1 MAKTQF
7 EALIEH
13 IINDEEEAARELLH
27 DIVVQTSRQIYNEMA
42 AEDEEEEHED
52 EDEEK
57 VDEGSFGEAGGDMS
71 DDMIKG
77 VEADEEGM
85 DMDKAGDEL
94 GDEMGMGDEE
104 GEESEAGEGEIEDRV
119 IDLEAE
125 LDELKADFDR
135 IMSGEMNEPEHSDM
149 GDDEM
154 DDMGGDDMGDM
165 GGDNMSPMSGMGM
178 PKEGMVREYVEKVKH
193 PSNTEGQT
201 IGTGSSDKPG
211 VNSKSIIDN
220 MKNDM
225 GGSAKNLVRGGAES
239 APDGN
244 TAYKKPSNMY
254 AKGMK
259 DSEYASRNVN
269 QVGGNKGASDF
280 YNSKAKA
287 KTGEEGGTND
297 KSILK
302 KS

>member
-42 AEDEEEEHED
+42 AEDEHED
-52 EDEEK
+52 DEEMNE
-57 VDEGSFGEAGGDMS
+57 VGGDMS
-71 DDMIKG
+71 DDMIDD

-85 DMDKAGDEL
+85 SMDSAGDEL
-94 GDEMGMGDEE
+94 GNEMGMDDEGDMDAGEE
-104 GEESEAGEGEIEDRV
+104 GEDELEDRVVDLESALDDLKAEFDSLMSQEAGEE
-119 IDLEAE
+119 
-125 LDELKADFDR
+125 
-135 IMSGEMNEPEHSDM
+135 EHSDM
-149 GDDEM
+149 GMDMENDM
-154 DDMGGDDMGDM
+154 DDMGSMDDEEMT
-165 GGDNMSPMSGMGM
+165 M
-178 PKEGMVREYVEKVKH
+178 PKEGFVREYVEKVKH

-201 IGTGSSDKPG
+201 VGTGASNKPG

-225 GGSAKNLVRGGAES
+225 GGSAKNLAQGGSEA
-239 APDGN
+239 APDGQ
-244 TAYKKPSNMY
+244 TAYKKPNNMY

-259 DSEYASRNVN
+259 DSEYSSRNVN

-280 YNSKAKA
+280 YSSRAKA
-287 KTGEEGGTND
+287 KSGEESGTND

>member
-42 AEDEEEEHED
+42 AEEESEEET
-52 EDEEK
+52 EE
-57 VDEGSFGEAGGDMS
+57 VEEAAFDEAGGDMS
-71 DDMIKG
+71 DDMIDD

-85 DMDKAGDEL
+85 SMDDAGDEL
-94 GDEMGMGDEE
+94 GGEMGMGDEE
-104 GEESEAGEGEIEDRV
+104 GEMGDEGSDELEDRV
-119 IDLEAE
+119 VDLEAE
-125 LDELKADFDR
+125 LDALKAEFDNL
-135 IMSGEMNEPEHSDM
+135 MSQEAGEEEHAGM
-149 GDDEM
+149 
-154 DDMGGDDMGDM
+154 DMGGDDMGDM
-165 GGDNMSPMSGMGM
+165 GDMGDDEMNM
-178 PKEGMVREYVEKVKH
+178 PKEGVVREYVEKVKH
-193 PSNTEGQT
+193 PGNTEGQT
-201 IGTGSSDKPG
+201 VGTGSSDKPN
-211 VNSKSIIDN
+211 VNKKSIVDN

-225 GGSAKNLVRGGAES
+225 GGSVKNLVQGGAES
-239 APDGN
+239 APDGQA
-244 TAYKKPSNMY
+244 AYKKPNNMY

-280 YNSKAKA
+280 YGTKAKA

-302 KS
+302 KM

>member
-27 DIVVQTSRQIYNEMA
+27 DIVVQTSRQIYNEMVA
-42 AEDEEEEHED
+42 EEEKEED
-52 EDEEK
+52 SEEDSEEK
-57 VDEGSFGEAGGDMS
+57 VDEAAFDEAGGDMS
-71 DDMIKG
+71 DDMIDD

-85 DMDKAGDEL
+85 SMDDAGDEL
-94 GDEMGMGDEE
+94 GDEMGMDDEG
-104 GEESEAGEGEIEDRV
+104 GEESEPGEDELEDRV
-119 IDLEAE
+119 VDLEAA
-125 LDELKADFDR
+125 LDELKAEFDQL
-135 IMSGEMNEPEHSDM
+135 MSQEAGEEEHAGM
-149 GDDEM
+149 
-154 DDMGGDDMGDM
+154 DMGGDDMDM
-165 GGDNMSPMSGMGM
+165 GGDDMGMGM
-178 PKEGMVREYVEKVKH
+178 PKEGMVREYVEKVKA
-193 PSNTEGQT
+193 PGNTEGQT
-201 IGTGSSDKPG
+201 VGTGASDKPS
-211 VNSKSIIDN
+211 VNAKSIVDN

-225 GGSAKNLVRGGAES
+225 GGTVKNLVQGGAEA
-239 APDGN
+239 APDGQA
-244 TAYKKPSNMY
+244 AYKKPNNMY

-302 KS
+302 KM

>member
-27 DIVVQTSRQIYNEMA
+27 DIVVQTSRKIYNEMA
-42 AEDEEEEHED
+42 AEEEHDED

-57 VDEGSFGEAGGDMS
+57 VDEAAFDEAGGDMS
-71 DDMIKG
+71 DDMIDD

-85 DMDKAGDEL
+85 DMSMDDAGDEL
-94 GDEMGMGDEE
+94 GDEMGMDDEGDMDMGDEE
-104 GEESEAGEGEIEDRV
+104 GGEELEDRV
-119 IDLEAE
+119 VDLEAA
-125 LDELKADFDR
+125 LDELKAEFDQL
-135 IMSGEMNEPEHSDM
+135 MGQEM
-149 GDDEM
+149 GDEGDM
-154 DDMGGDDMGDM
+154 DMGGDDMDMDM
-165 GGDNMSPMSGMGM
+165 GGDEDEMNM

-201 IGTGSSDKPG
+201 VGTGSSDKPS
-211 VNSKSIIDN
+211 VNSKSIVDN

-225 GGSAKNLVRGGAES
+225 GGTVKNLVQGGAES
-239 APDGN
+239 APDGQ
-244 TAYKKPSNMY
+244 TAYKKPNNMY
-254 AKGMK
+254 AKGMTEEPLGK
-259 DSEYASRNVN
+259 RNVN

-280 YNSKAKA
+280 YNTKAKA

-297 KSILK
+297 KSPLAK
-302 KS
+302 R

>member
-27 DIVVQTSRQIYNEMA
+27 DIVVQTSRKIYNEMA
-42 AEDEEEEHED
+42 AEEEHDEHE

-57 VDEGSFGEAGGDMS
+57 VDEAAFDEAGGDMS
-71 DDMIKG
+71 DDMIDD

-85 DMDKAGDEL
+85 SMDDAGDEL
-94 GDEMGMGDEE
+94 GDEMGMDGEEDEMGDEE
-104 GEESEAGEGEIEDRV
+104 SGDELEDRVVDLEAALDDLKAEFDQLMSQEAGEE
-119 IDLEAE
+119 
-125 LDELKADFDR
+125 
-135 IMSGEMNEPEHSDM
+135 EHGDM
-149 GDDEM
+149 GDM
-154 DDMGGDDMGDM
+154 DMGGDDMDMMGDEDEM
-165 GGDNMSPMSGMGM
+165 NM
-178 PKEGMVREYVEKVKH
+178 PKEGVVREYVEKVKH
-193 PSNTEGQT
+193 PSNNEGQT
-201 IGTGSSDKPG
+201 VGTGSSDKPS
-211 VNSKSIIDN
+211 VNSKSIVDN

-225 GGSAKNLVRGGAES
+225 GGTVKNLVQGGAET
-239 APDGN
+239 APDGQA
-244 TAYKKPSNMY
+244 AYKKPSNMY
-254 AKGMK
+254 AKGMTEV
-259 DSEYASRNVN
+259 EYAKRNVN

-302 KS
+302 KI

>member
-42 AEDEEEEHED
+42 SEDEHEEKED
-52 EDEEK
+52 EKEEEK
-57 VDEGSFGEAGGDMS
+57 VDEAAFDEAGGDMS
-71 DDMIKG
+71 DDMIDD

-85 DMDKAGDEL
+85 SMDDAGDEL
-94 GDEMGMGDEE
+94 GGEMGMGDEE
-104 GEESEAGEGEIEDRV
+104 GEMGDEGSDELEDRV
-119 IDLEAE
+119 VDLEAE
-125 LDELKADFDR
+125 LDALKAEFDNL
-135 IMSGEMNEPEHSDM
+135 MSQEAGEEEHAGMDMGDDDMGGMDDM

-154 DDMGGDDMGDM
+154 
-165 GGDNMSPMSGMGM
+165 NM
-178 PKEGMVREYVEKVKH
+178 PKEGVVREYVEKVKH
-193 PSNTEGQT
+193 PSNNEGQT
-201 IGTGSSDKPG
+201 VGTGASDKPS

-225 GGSAKNLVRGGAES
+225 GGTVKNLVQGGAES
-239 APDGN
+239 APDGQA
-244 TAYKKPSNMY
+244 AYKKPNNMY

-280 YNSKAKA
+280 YNTKAKA

-302 KS
+302 KM

>member
-27 DIVVQTSRQIYNEMA
+27 DIVVQTSRKIYNEMA
-42 AEDEEEEHED
+42 AEEEHD
-52 EDEEK
+52 KEDEEK
-57 VDEGSFGEAGGDMS
+57 VDEASFDEAGGDMS
-71 DDMIKG
+71 DDMIND

-85 DMDKAGDEL
+85 NMDDAGDEL
-94 GDEMGMGDEE
+94 DREMGIDDEAEDTDMGDMDSESDDEDMEDRIVDLEAALDDLKSEFDQLMSQEAGEEEHGGMGD
-104 GEESEAGEGEIEDRV
+104 
-119 IDLEAE
+119 
-125 LDELKADFDR
+125 
-135 IMSGEMNEPEHSDM
+135 DM
-149 GDDEM
+149 
-154 DDMGGDDMGDM
+154 DMGGDDMEMDDEM
-165 GGDNMSPMSGMGM
+165 NM

-193 PSNTEGQT
+193 PSNNEGQT
-201 IGTGSSDKPG
+201 VGTGSSDKPS

-225 GGSAKNLVRGGAES
+225 GGSVKNLVQGGAET
-239 APDGN
+239 APDGQA
-244 TAYKKPSNMY
+244 AYKKPNNMY

-280 YNSKAKA
+280 YNTKAKA

-302 KS
+302 KM

>member
-42 AEDEEEEHED
+42 AEEEEES
-52 EDEEK
+52 DEEK
-57 VDEGSFGEAGGDMS
+57 EEVEEAAFDEAGGDMS
-71 DDMIKG
+71 DDMIDD

-85 DMDKAGDEL
+85 SMDDAGDEL
-94 GDEMGMGDEE
+94 GDEMGMDDEAGDM
-104 GEESEAGEGEIEDRV
+104 EAGEDELEDRV
-119 IDLEAE
+119 VDLEAA
-125 LDELKADFDR
+125 LDELKAEFDNL
-135 IMSGEMNEPEHSDM
+135 MSQEAGEEEHGDM
-149 GDDEM
+149 GG

-165 GGDNMSPMSGMGM
+165 GGDDMGMGM
-178 PKEGMVREYVEKVKH
+178 PKEGMVREYVEKVKA

-201 IGTGSSDKPG
+201 VGTGSSSKPS
-211 VNSKSIIDN
+211 VNSKSIVDN

-225 GGSAKNLVRGGAES
+225 GGTTKNIVKGGSES

-244 TAYKKPSNMY
+244 TSYKKPNNIY

-280 YNSKAKA
+280 YGTKAKA
-287 KTGEEGGTND
+287 PKTSEEAGVND
-297 KSILK
+297 KSPLA

>member
-13 IINDEEEAARELLH
+13 IINDEEEAARDLLH

-42 AEDEEEEHED
+42 AEDEASEEVS
-52 EDEEK
+52 EDEEV
-57 VDEGSFGEAGGDMS
+57 VDEASFDEAGGDMS
-71 DDMIKG
+71 DDMIDD
-77 VEADEEGM
+77 VEADEHGM
-85 DMDKAGDEL
+85 SMDKAGDEL
-94 GDEMGMGDEE
+94 GKEMGHDEE
-104 GEESEAGEGEIEDRV
+104 GEHDMDHEASEDDLEDRV

-125 LDELKADFDR
+125 FDAIKAEFDR
-135 IMSGEMNEPEHSDM
+135 MMSQEAGEPEHSDM
-149 GDDEM
+149 GH
-154 DDMGGDDMGDM
+154 DDMGGDDMGM
-165 GGDNMSPMSGMGM
+165 EM
-178 PKEGMVREYVEKVKH
+178 PEEGVVREYVEKVKT
-193 PSNTEGQT
+193 PGNTEGQT
-201 IGTGSSDKPG
+201 VGTGASDKPS
-211 VNSKSIIDN
+211 VNAKSIVDN

-225 GGSAKNLVRGGAES
+225 GGTVKNLVQGGAES
-239 APDGN
+239 APDGQAA
-244 TAYKKPSNMY
+244 TKKPSNMY

-280 YNSKAKA
+280 YGTKAKA
-287 KTGEEGGTND
+287 VTKEVGGTND

>member
-13 IINDEEEAARELLH
+13 IINDEEDAARELLH

-42 AEDEEEEHED
+42 AEDEHEEEKED
-52 EDEEK
+52 DEEK
-57 VDEGSFGEAGGDMS
+57 VEEGSFGEAGGDMS
-71 DDMIKG
+71 DDMIDD

-85 DMDKAGDEL
+85 SMDDAGEEL
-94 GDEMGMGDEE
+94 GDEMGMDDEAGDMEA
-104 GEESEAGEGEIEDRV
+104 GEEDEGEIEDRV
-119 IDLEAE
+119 VDLEAA
-125 LDELKADFDR
+125 LDELKAEFDQL
-135 IMSGEMNEPEHSDM
+135 MSQEAGEEEHAGM
-149 GDDEM
+149 
-154 DDMGGDDMGDM
+154 DMGGDDMGDM
-165 GGDNMSPMSGMGM
+165 GDDMGMGM
-178 PKEGMVREYVEKVKH
+178 PKEGMVREYVEKVKA
-193 PSNTEGQT
+193 PGNTEGQT
-201 IGTGSSDKPG
+201 VGTGASDKPS
-211 VNSKSIIDN
+211 VNSKSIVDN

-225 GGSAKNLVRGGAES
+225 GGTVKNLVQGGAES

-244 TAYKKPSNMY
+244 TAYKKPNNMY

-302 KS
+302 KM

>member
-13 IINDEEEAARELLH
+13 IINDEEAAARELLH

-42 AEDEEEEHED
+42 AEDEAE
-52 EDEEK
+52 EEK
-57 VDEGSFGEAGGDMS
+57 VDEASFGEAGDMS
-71 DDMIKG
+71 DDMIDD
-77 VEADEEGM
+77 VEADENGM
-85 DMDKAGDEL
+85 SMDDAGNEL
-94 GDEMGMGDEE
+94 GDEMGMDHENSEHEE
-104 GEESEAGEGEIEDRV
+104 GEEGEGEIEDRV
-119 IDLEAE
+119 VDLEAA
-125 LDELKADFDR
+125 LDELKAEFDQL
-135 IMSGEMNEPEHSDM
+135 MSQEAGEEEHD
-149 GDDEM
+149 GM
-154 DDMGGDDMGDM
+154 DHEGGEH
-165 GGDNMSPMSGMGM
+165 GMGM
-178 PKEGMVREYVEKVKH
+178 DMSHDDSMDMPEEGVVREYVEKVKTS
-193 PSNTEGQT
+193 SNTEGQT
-201 IGTGSSDKPG
+201 VGTGASNKPS

-225 GGSAKNLVRGGAES
+225 GGTVKNLVQGGAES
-239 APDGN
+239 APDGQAA
-244 TAYKKPSNMY
+244 TKKPSNMY

-280 YNSKAKA
+280 YGTKAKA
-287 KTGEEGGTND
+287 VSKEAGGTND

>member
-42 AEDEEEEHED
+42 AEDEHEEEKED
-52 EDEEK
+52 EEEK
-57 VDEGSFGEAGGDMS
+57 VDEAAFDEAGGDMS
-71 DDMIKG
+71 DDMIDD

-85 DMDKAGDEL
+85 SMDDAGDEL
-94 GDEMGMGDEE
+94 GDEMGMDDEAGDM
-104 GEESEAGEGEIEDRV
+104 GDEAGEDELEDRV
-119 IDLEAE
+119 VDLEAA
-125 LDELKADFDR
+125 LDELKAEFDQL
-135 IMSGEMNEPEHSDM
+135 MSQEAGEEEHAGM
-149 GDDEM
+149 
-154 DDMGGDDMGDM
+154 DMGGDDMDM
-165 GGDNMSPMSGMGM
+165 GGDDMNMGM
-178 PKEGMVREYVEKVKH
+178 PKEGIVREYVEKVKA
-193 PSNTEGQT
+193 PGNTEGQT
-201 IGTGSSDKPG
+201 VGTGASDKPS
-211 VNSKSIIDN
+211 VNAKSIVDN

-225 GGSAKNLVRGGAES
+225 GGTVKNLVQGGAES

-244 TAYKKPSNMY
+244 TAYKKPNNMY

-302 KS
+302 KM